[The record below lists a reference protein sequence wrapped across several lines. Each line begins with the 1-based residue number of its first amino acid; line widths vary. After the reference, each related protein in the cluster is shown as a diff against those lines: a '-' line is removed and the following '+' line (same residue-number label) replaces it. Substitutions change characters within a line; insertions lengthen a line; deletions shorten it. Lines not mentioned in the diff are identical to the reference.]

1 MGLVSELG
9 GQRKSTMKQL
19 FLLKLKTDHLQLAML
34 VLFHGCQISWFPT
47 LRVQNAK
54 HVKRLVS
61 SSWTSPKPF
70 PLFRCLCCC
79 SSRARSRTLANI
91 SAWQGGKVY
100 IEVDQSFLLW
110 IWKDLNDQVIS
121 SDGFG
126 RRLGPCRDTSGCQDC
141 KASRDQQVTIAW
153 RKPVIQQRVCTVY
166 SIHCHSIYIYI
177 YVHTQ
182 KVQAN
187 FSIVEGI
194 LSWSIQ
200 KTILGMVPCV
210 CVDVCLYVSVRM
222 CVCFMFVCR
231 LCISKWMWNIDM
243 IYVYVKVYIYIT
255 GIWYVCTCVCVCRCS
270 YMYMSMKCLC
280 NVYAMSI

>member
-177 YVHTQ
+177 CTYSESPSQLLHRRRDPELEHP
-182 KVQAN
+182 KDH
-187 FSIVEGI
+187 
-194 LSWSIQ
+194 SWHG
-200 KTILGMVPCV
+200 TV
-210 CVDVCLYVSVRM
+210 
-222 CVCFMFVCR
+222 
-231 LCISKWMWNIDM
+231 
-243 IYVYVKVYIYIT
+243 
-255 GIWYVCTCVCVCRCS
+255 CVCVCGC
-270 YMYMSMKCLC
+270 MSLC
-280 NVYAMSI
+280 VCAYVCMLYVCM